1 MKFWQALSFSEPEQ
15 LLDAAKICDEVG
27 FEGAFVS
34 DHMFYPGDYENKYP
48 YSEDGK
54 LDGFTA
60 TTPWPDPWVTIASM
74 AAVTKNLRFT
84 TFIYILP
91 LRNPIEVA
99 KSTST
104 LGVLTDNRFALGV
117 GAGWMREEFETM
129 GVEFKTRGKRLDE
142 SIEVLHKLWSGELV
156 EHHGDHFNFDPLSMC
171 PVPNERVPVWVGG
184 ISNLA
189 LRRAARI
196 GDGWLGSGHTAD
208 EAVELLGRLRGFREE
223 YGRANEPFES
233 IVPLVT
239 PPTPDDLKRL
249 EDAGADATVSYPFT
263 YTIGPSSTLDQ
274 KRAYLEGY
282 ANSVMK
288 MVG

>member
-1 MKFWQALSFSEPEQ
+1 MKFWQALSFSEPDQ
-15 LLDAAKICDEVG
+15 LMDVAKICDEVG

-60 TTPWPDPWVTIASM
+60 ATPWPDPWVAIASM

-142 SIEVLHKLWSGELV
+142 SIEVLHKLWSGDLV
-156 EHHGDHFNFDPLSMC
+156 EHHGQHFEFEPLSMC
-171 PVPNERVPVWVGG
+171 PVPEERVPIWVGG
-184 ISNLA
+184 ISTPA
-189 LRRAARI
+189 LRRAARV

-208 EAVELLGRLRGFREE
+208 EAVALLGQLNGFRRE
-223 YGRANEPFES
+223 YGRENEPFES

-239 PPTPDDLKRL
+239 PPSPDDLKRL
-249 EDAGADATVSYPFT
+249 EDAGADATVSYPFS
-263 YTIGPSSTLDQ
+263 YTIGSSSSLDQ

-282 ANSVMK
+282 ADSVMK

>member
-1 MKFWQALSFSEPEQ
+1 MKFWQALSFSEPDQ
-15 LLDAAKICDEVG
+15 LMDVAKICDEVG

-60 TTPWPDPWVTIASM
+60 ATPWPDPWVAIASM

-142 SIEVLHKLWSGELV
+142 SIEVLHKLWSGDLV
-156 EHHGDHFNFDPLSMC
+156 EHHGQHFEFEPLSMC
-171 PVPNERVPVWVGG
+171 PVPEERVPIWVGG
-184 ISNLA
+184 ISTPA
-189 LRRAARI
+189 LRRAARV

-208 EAVELLGRLRGFREE
+208 EAVELLGQLNGFRRE
-223 YGRANEPFES
+223 YGRENEPFES

-239 PPTPDDLKRL
+239 PPSPDDLKRL
-249 EDAGADATVSYPFT
+249 EDAGADATVSYPFS
-263 YTIGPSSTLDQ
+263 YTIGPSSSLDQ

-282 ANSVMK
+282 ADSVMK

>member
-1 MKFWQALSFSEPEQ
+1 MKFWQALSFSEPDQ
-15 LLDAAKICDEVG
+15 LVDVAKICEEVG
-27 FEGAFVS
+27 FDGAFVS

-60 TTPWPDPWVTIASM
+60 ETAWPDPWVTIASM
-74 AAVTKNLRFT
+74 AAVTERLRFT
-84 TFIYILP
+84 TFIYILG

-104 LGVLTDNRFALGV
+104 LGVLTNDRFALGI

-142 SIEVLHKLWSGELV
+142 SIEVLHKLWSGDLV
-156 EHHGDHFNFDPLSMC
+156 EHHGTHFDFPLLSMC
-171 PVPNERVPVWVGG
+171 PVPENRVPVWVGG
-184 ISNLA
+184 ISSPA
-189 LRRAARI
+189 LRRAARV
-196 GDGWLGSGHTAD
+196 GDGWLGSGQTAD
-208 EAVELLGRLRGFREE
+208 QAVELLNELNGYRKE
-223 YGRANEPFES
+223 YGRENEPFES

-239 PPTPDDLKRL
+239 PPTPDDLKKI

-263 YTIGPSSTLDQ
+263 YTVGPTSTIDT
-274 KRAYLEGY
+274 KRAYLEGF
-282 ANSVMK
+282 AESVIKTM
-288 MVG
+288 G